1 MSNNLRKTVYAIK
14 HFMSQEWSKVSLLKE
29 SNNEIT
35 FLMTSNDISFEED
48 DKILYSIKRHQN
60 KEIFNSIVT
69 DIDFL
74 DNDKIAITIRKP
86 IERRSESR
94 YGISLLTEITTDKET
109 FTANVVDISTKGF
122 RLNSKNHMSIN
133 DDVLLH
139 LPLTDKDELI
149 CRASVI
155 YKNPSDNL
163 ESYDYGLKITTI
175 SNDNNIILKDFVSTL
190 N

>member
-1 MSNNLRKTVYAIK
+1 MSNNLRKPVYAIK
-14 HFMSQEWSKVSLLKE
+14 HFMSQEWLKVSLLKE
-29 SNNEIT
+29 SDSEIT
-35 FLMTSNDISFEED
+35 FLMTNSDISFEEE
-48 DKILYSIKRHQN
+48 DKILYSIKRPQN

-74 DNDKIAITIRKP
+74 DNDKIAVTIRKP

-94 YGISLLTEITTDKET
+94 YGISLLSEITTNKET
-109 FTANVVDISTKGF
+109 FTANIIDISTKGF
-122 RLNSKNHMSIN
+122 RLNTNNNMSLN

-149 CRASVI
+149 CRATVI

-163 ESYDYGLKITTI
+163 DSYNYGLKITTI
-175 SNDNNIILKDFVSTL
+175 SNDNNTILKDFISTL